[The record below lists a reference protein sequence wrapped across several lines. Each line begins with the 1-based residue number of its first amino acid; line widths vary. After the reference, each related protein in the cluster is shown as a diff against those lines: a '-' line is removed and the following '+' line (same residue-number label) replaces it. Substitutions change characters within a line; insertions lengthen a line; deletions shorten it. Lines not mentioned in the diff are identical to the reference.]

1 MPERPP
7 STGPVRPLPRP
18 RRRIGVLLGDSN
30 EEYQA
35 AVVRG
40 MRQMAKDCGVQLRS
54 FVGGELGSD
63 QGNEPARNLLFG
75 MVGPEN
81 VDALIVLSGAIAN
94 LCGRGTLAQFCAR
107 FAQMPMCTLSGELP
121 GVPNVL
127 ADNRAGV
134 REAVAHLV
142 GVHRRERIAF
152 IRGPAGNQ
160 DAQERYEAYVAA
172 LAEHGIPLDPSR
184 VLNGNFSPQ
193 SGETAIAEACDA
205 RGLVGDID
213 AVIAADDSTA
223 IGALRELARRQIPV
237 PHRVAVVGF
246 DDVEQAGRS
255 VPALTT
261 IRQPLGEL
269 GAEAVRV
276 VCALLDGEHPP
287 MRMTFPTKAVIRRSC
302 GCGGGPAA
310 GSVARRRS
318 FEAELLARRDVIRA
332 ELQRATRGA
341 FGAVAGWDERL
352 VMTFAEQVRGRS
364 DPFLRAFRTMLD
376 SLADAGTPPAAI
388 AAAISVLREQM
399 MACLGHDV
407 DLTQRVDELIR
418 EARAA
423 ASSYV
428 PGRGR
433 TREPT
438 R

>member
-1 MPERPP
+1 VSDKPP
-7 STGPVRPLPRP
+7 STGSVKPLPRP
-18 RRRIGVLLGDSN
+18 RRRVGVLLGDSS
-30 EEYQA
+30 EGYQA

-40 MRQMAKDCGVQLRS
+40 MRQMASDCGVQLRS
-54 FVGGELGSD
+54 FVGGEMGSE

-94 LCGRGTLAQFCAR
+94 LCGRGALAQFCAR

-134 REAVAHLV
+134 REAVSHLV
-142 GVHRRERIAF
+142 EVHRRERIAF
-152 IRGPAGNQ
+152 IRGPAENQ

-172 LAEHGIPLDPSR
+172 LAEHGVAFDPSR
-184 VLNGNFSPQ
+184 VLSGNFSPQ
-193 SGETAIAEACDA
+193 SGETAIARACDSG
-205 RGLVGDID
+205 GLIGEID
-213 AVIAADDSTA
+213 AVLAADDSTA
-223 IGALRELARRQIPV
+223 LGALRELARRQIAV
-237 PHRVAVVGF
+237 PSRIAVVGF
-246 DDVEQAGRS
+246 DDVEEARAS

-276 VCALLDGEHPP
+276 VCALLDGERPP
-287 MRMTFPTKAVIRRSC
+287 MRLTLPTKAVIRRSC
-302 GCGGGPAA
+302 GCGGGPSDS
-310 GSVARRRS
+310 GSVRRRS

-341 FGAVAGWDERL
+341 LGAAAGWDERL
-352 VMTFAEQVRGRS
+352 VMTFAEQIRGRS
-364 DPFLRAFRTMLD
+364 DPFRRAFRTMLD
-376 SLADAGTPPAAI
+376 SLADAGTPASAI
-388 AAAISVLREQM
+388 TSVLSVLREQM
-399 MACLGHDV
+399 MACLGHDI
-407 DLTQRVDELIR
+407 DLSARVDELIR

-428 PGRGR
+428 PGPARP
-433 TREPT
+433 REPP